1 MMNRR
6 RFMVITAAVLYL
18 LVGVPLGLIV
28 AGTTR
33 ATPWRKAGLFLFFAL
48 GWGPFLAYALLF

>member
-1 MMNRR
+1 M
-6 RFMVITAAVLYL
+6 ITAAVLYL

-33 ATPWRKAGLFLFFAL
+33 ATPWRKAGLFLFFCL
-48 GWGPFLAYALLF
+48 GWGPFLAYTLLF